1 MPGPGE
7 ELLNV
12 IQDQLWGLPDERLL
26 GSWQLHQV
34 RPGDV
39 TGEVLAMGKGHKGRV
54 SSVQDQRWRLD
65 QGSRGRASIAAS
77 ARCSAAMAPGGA
89 IARWNL
95 ANHRRNRSSP
105 ERLGTMLAAMGTGVE
120 LGHDGGL
127 LGANRIQHH
136 CQLSSPRLPWWEQ
149 HTRLGEESVHH
160 PASGCRSAP
169 RPGWS
174 RSARPTRSPGSWSCS
189 PPPPSSDRLPG
200 RRPPPRSASDYRR
213 AALLLAT
220 VGRAHRARG
229 HPGRRRPRRSRP
241 LGRRREGHGRS
252 SALMARR
259 SSMAR

>member
-1 MPGPGE
+1 MSDCSVPGNSTRFA
-7 ELLNV
+7 LV
-12 IQDQLWGLPDERLL
+12 MWSARYLP
-26 GSWQLHQV
+26 W
-34 RPGDV
+34 
-39 TGEVLAMGKGHKGRV
+39 AKGTKAESRRCRI
-54 SSVQDQRWRLD
+54 SVGAWIR
-65 QGSRGRASIAAS
+65 GSRGRPSIAAS

-136 CQLSSPRLPWWEQ
+136 CQLASPRLPWWEQ

-174 RSARPTRSPGSWSCS
+174 RSPRPTRSPASWSCS
-189 PPPPSSDRLPG
+189 PPPPSWDRC
-200 RRPPPRSASDYRR
+200 R
-213 AALLLAT
+213 AAAT
-220 VGRAHRARG
+220 PEVGVRLSSGGPAPGHGGRAHRARG

-252 SALMARR
+252 RVLMARR

>member
-39 TGEVLAMGKGHKGRV
+39 VGEVPAMGQGHQGRV

-65 QGSRGRASIAAS
+65 QGEQGSAVDRGQRSLQRRHGPRGRDRPLESRKPPAKPFIAGA
-77 ARCSAAMAPGGA
+77 ARHH
-89 IARWNL
+89 ARR
-95 ANHRRNRSSP
+95 H
-105 ERLGTMLAAMGTGVE
+105 GTGVE

-136 CQLSSPRLPWWEQ
+136 CQLASPRLPWWEQ

-174 RSARPTRSPGSWSCS
+174 RSARPTRSPASWSCS
-189 PPPPSSDRLPG
+189 PPPPSWDRC
-200 RRPPPRSASDYRR
+200 R
-213 AALLLAT
+213 AAAT
-220 VGRAHRARG
+220 PEVGVRLSSGGPAPGHGGRAHRARG

-252 SALMARR
+252 RVLMARR

>member
-39 TGEVLAMGKGHKGRV
+39 VGEVPAMGQGHQGRV
-54 SSVQDQRWRLD
+54 SSVQDQRWR

-174 RSARPTRSPGSWSCS
+174 RSARPTRSPASWSCS
-189 PPPPSSDRLPG
+189 PPPPSWDRC
-200 RRPPPRSASDYRR
+200 R
-213 AALLLAT
+213 AAAT
-220 VGRAHRARG
+220 PEVGVRLSSGGPAPGHGGRAHRARG

-252 SALMARR
+252 RVLMARR

>member
-39 TGEVLAMGKGHKGRV
+39 AGEVLAMGNGHKGRV
-54 SSVQDQRWRLD
+54 SSVQDQRWR

-95 ANHRRNRSSP
+95 ADHRRNRSSP

-136 CQLSSPRLPWWEQ
+136 CQLSSPRLPCGSSTPGLARRAST
-149 HTRLGEESVHH
+149 TRHRAAGRPRARGGAV
-160 PASGCRSAP
+160 
-169 RPGWS
+169 RPG
-174 RSARPTRSPGSWSCS
+174 RLDRRAPGAAH
-189 PPPPSSDRLPG
+189 R
-200 RRPPPRSASDYRR
+200 RRPPRTGCRAAATPRSASDYRR
-213 AALLLAT
+213 AGLLLAT

>member
-1 MPGPGE
+1 MPAPGE

-39 TGEVLAMGKGHKGRV
+39 VGEVPAMGQGHQGRV

-105 ERLGTMLAAMGTGVE
+105 ERLGTMLAAMGPASSWAMMAACSEPTVSSTT
-120 LGHDGGL
+120 
-127 LGANRIQHH
+127 A
-136 CQLSSPRLPWWEQ
+136 SSPAHDSHGGSSTPGLARRASTTRHRAAGRPRARGGAVRPGRLDRRAPGAA
-149 HTRLGEESVHH
+149 HRRRPPRT
-160 PASGCRSAP
+160 GCRAGGHP
-169 RPGWS
+169 R
-174 RSARPTRSPGSWSCS
+174 
-189 PPPPSSDRLPG
+189 G
-200 RRPPPRSASDYRR
+200 RRPT
-213 AALLLAT
+213 T
-220 VGRAHRARG
+220 VGRPCSWPRWAALTVLGVTQGAAGHVGHAHWAAGARVMG
-229 HPGRRRPRRSRP
+229 AAAP
-241 LGRRREGHGRS
+241 
-252 SALMARR
+252 
-259 SSMAR
+259 